1 MHTDREELSFAL
13 EDYQYH
19 LPERLI
25 AQAPADRKDA
35 SRLLVLQRH
44 RPRSEHLQF
53 EEIGRFFQRGDLL
66 VINNTRVVP
75 ARLYGVKETGG
86 AIELLVLDP
95 FKDPQ
100 RGREEGFCCLV
111 KSAKRPRPGLRMV
124 LANGVQAEIRS
135 TLENGQAMV
144 RFLDSRPLLSLLDQ
158 IGCVPVPPYI
168 RRNGQSPPVDD
179 RQAYQTVYAA
189 KPGAVAAPTAGLHF
203 TVELLQELRQKG
215 VEIAELTLHVG
226 YGTFVPVR
234 VEDIRQHR
242 MHPEFAEV
250 DAAAAGAIQAAQQQR
265 RRIIAVGTTV
275 VRILEWLAVERG
287 TVTAFS
293 GFCNHYIYPG
303 YRFRVISGMITNF
316 HLPGSSLLLLV
327 SALAG
332 RETILR
338 AYQEAIDQGYR
349 FYSYGDAML
358 IL

>member
-1 MHTDREELSFAL
+1 MHSDRHELSFAL
-13 EDYQYH
+13 QDYQYH
-19 LPERLI
+19 LPEKLI
-25 AQAPADRKDA
+25 AQAPADRKDV
-35 SRLLVLQRH
+35 SRLLVLQRD
-44 RPRSEHLQF
+44 RLGSEHLRFQD
-53 EEIGRFFQRGDLL
+53 IGRFFRQGDLL
-66 VINNTRVVP
+66 VINNTRVVA
-75 ARLYGVKETGG
+75 ARLHGKKDTGG

-111 KSAKRPRPGLRMV
+111 KSAKRPRPGIRM
-124 LANGVQAEIRS
+124 LLPNGVQAVILS
-135 TLENGQAMV
+135 TRENGQAMV
-144 RFLDSRPLLSLLDQ
+144 RFLDSAPLLSLLEQ
-158 IGCVPVPPYI
+158 IGRVPLPPYI
-168 RRNGQSPPVDD
+168 RRNGQAAPVDD

-203 TVELLQELRQKG
+203 TTELLQDLQQSG
-215 VEIAELTLHVG
+215 VQIAEVTLHVG

-250 DAAAAGAIQAAQQQR
+250 TADAADTIQAARQQQ

-275 VRILEWLAVERG
+275 VRILEWLAAERG
-287 TVTAFS
+287 AVTAFS

-303 YRFRVISGMITNF
+303 YQFQVINGMLTNF

-338 AYQEAIDQGYR
+338 AYREAIDQGYR

>member
-1 MHTDREELSFAL
+1 M
-13 EDYQYH
+13 
-19 LPERLI
+19 
-25 AQAPADRKDA
+25 
-35 SRLLVLQRH
+35 
-44 RPRSEHLQF
+44 
-53 EEIGRFFQRGDLL
+53 
-66 VINNTRVVP
+66 
-75 ARLYGVKETGG
+75 
-86 AIELLVLDP
+86 
-95 FKDPQ
+95 
-100 RGREEGFCCLV
+100 
-111 KSAKRPRPGLRMV
+111 
-124 LANGVQAEIRS
+124 
-135 TLENGQAMV
+135 
-144 RFLDSRPLLSLLDQ
+144 
-158 IGCVPVPPYI
+158 
-168 RRNGQSPPVDD
+168 
-179 RQAYQTVYAA
+179 
-189 KPGAVAAPTAGLHF
+189 
-203 TVELLQELRQKG
+203 
-215 VEIAELTLHVG
+215 EIAELTLHVG